1 MTIYPHSHQL
11 CVGYLP
17 STCLLRKEVHALNV
31 ELRLYILEVA
41 SHALHVAGQNVA
53 DMYKVAYYTKD
64 DRLEEKINSV
74 CKDGEYEVAQLAV
87 DEECYTVIY
96 KKVQ

>member
-1 MTIYPHSHQL
+1 ME
-11 CVGYLP
+11 
-17 STCLLRKEVHALNV
+17 K
-31 ELRLYILEVA
+31 
-41 SHALHVAGQNVA
+41 
-53 DMYKVAYYTKD
+53 YKVAYYTRD

-74 CKDGEYEVAQLAV
+74 CKDGEYEVAQLTV

>member
-11 CVGYLP
+11 CAGYLP
-17 STCLLRKEVHALNV
+17 SICLLRKEVHALNV
-31 ELRLYILEVA
+31 VLNWCILGDV
-41 SHALHVAGQNVA
+41 SHVLPVVTQNV
-53 DMYKVAYYTKD
+53 DSMYKVAYYTRD

-74 CKDGEYEVAQLAV
+74 CKDGEYEIAQLTV